1 MNEYF
6 ATVNALIKKRI
17 SFDGNSTI
25 FLDGEKISGELV
37 ELNKD
42 SIILKLNNKFYEL
55 KIESKNGEM
64 ISLNYEGNF
73 YEVNIRTELQERAN
87 QILESEISGKPHSQN
102 IKSPM
107 PGMIVKINFKIGE
120 KMMRGDT
127 VLVLEAM
134 KMENEIKS
142 PSECFLKEI
151 FVSANKSVEK
161 GQILFSIE

>member
-1 MNEYF
+1 MSEFF
-6 ATVNALIKKRI
+6 ATVNGVLKKRI

-25 FLDGEKISGELV
+25 FLDKSKISGELV
-37 ELNKD
+37 ELKKD

-55 KIESKNGEM
+55 KIESKNGEN
-64 ISLNYEGNF
+64 ISLNYKGNF
-73 YEVNIRTELQERAN
+73 YEVNILTELQERAN
-87 QILESEISGKPHSQN
+87 QIIESETSGKPHSQN

-120 KMMRGDT
+120 KMMKGDT

-151 FVSANKSVEK
+151 LVSTNESVEK

>member
-1 MNEYF
+1 MTKYF
-6 ATVNALIKKRI
+6 ATVNTFIKKRI

-25 FLDGEKISGELV
+25 LLDGKKISGELV

-42 SIILKLNNKFYEL
+42 SIILKLENKFYEL
-55 KIESKNGEM
+55 KIESKNGEQ
-64 ISLNYEGNF
+64 ISLIYKGNF
-73 YEVNIRTELQERAN
+73 YEVNIRNELQERAN
-87 QILESEISGKPHSQN
+87 QILESETTGKPHSQN

-120 KMMRGDT
+120 KMMKGDT

-142 PSECFLKEI
+142 PSECSLKEI
-151 FVSANKSVEK
+151 FVSENKPVEK